1 MALSSVGTRG
11 WAARPWQSKASVSV
25 ASATIDV
32 PRMLE
37 LATAGARG
45 IEDDRGWV
53 TVGPRTPVRVDF
65 LMRDLAKPEA
75 GEIMRFRVEAERAA
89 GRVTARSAIES
100 FTVKDSGV
108 GGLVPVA
115 NRRLIG
121 FSAYQAFMD
130 RFAAMVQADDI
141 YSVVSFTSGR

>member
-1 MALSSVGTRG
+1 M
-11 WAARPWQSKASVSV
+11 SV
-25 ASATIDV
+25 ASSMIDV

-53 TVGPRTPVRVDF
+53 TVGPRTPVRADF
-65 LMRDLAKPEA
+65 LMRDLARPES

-115 NRRLIG
+115 SRRLIG
-121 FSAYQAFMD
+121 FSAYQTFME
-130 RFAAMVQADDI
+130 RFAAMVQTEDV

>member
-11 WAARPWQSKASVSV
+11 WAARPWQSKSSVSV
-25 ASATIDV
+25 ASSTIDV
-32 PRMLE
+32 ARMLE
-37 LATAGARG
+37 LTVSAARG
-45 IEDDRGWV
+45 VEDDRGWI
-53 TVGPRTPVRVDF
+53 TVGPRTPTRVDF
-65 LMRDLAKPEA
+65 LMRDLARPES

-100 FTVKDSGV
+100 FTMKDSGI

-121 FSAYQAFMD
+121 FSAYESFME
-130 RFAAMVQADDI
+130 RFAALVQAEDI

>member
-1 MALSSVGTRG
+1 
-11 WAARPWQSKASVSV
+11 
-25 ASATIDV
+25 
-32 PRMLE
+32 MLE

-45 IEDDRGWV
+45 IEDQRGWV

-65 LMRDLAKPEA
+65 LMRDLARPES

-100 FTVKDSGV
+100 FTLKESGV
-108 GGLVPVA
+108 SGLVPVA

-121 FSAYQAFMD
+121 FSAYQSFME
-130 RFAAMVQADDI
+130 RFAAMVQSEDA
-141 YSVVSFTSGR
+141 SAMVSFTSGR